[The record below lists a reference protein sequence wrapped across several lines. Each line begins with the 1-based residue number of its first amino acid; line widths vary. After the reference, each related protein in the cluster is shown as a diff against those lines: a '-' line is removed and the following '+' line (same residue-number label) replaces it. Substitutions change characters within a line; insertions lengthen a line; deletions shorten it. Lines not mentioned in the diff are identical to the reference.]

1 MSTGVEDNDNDI
13 DDDGR
18 GTNMTYES
26 APREATDD
34 SQRGHEYG
42 ASPWSGDQLGR
53 ISSDERLQRLTG
65 MPIRYQHYLQLR
77 I

>member
-1 MSTGVEDNDNDI
+1 
-13 DDDGR
+13 
-18 GTNMTYES
+18 MTYES
-26 APREATDD
+26 VPREATDD